1 MTVSPQDRDAMA
13 RLLQIMNGESVQV
26 TESATHADQMP
37 VELAGA
43 GRPSRRD
50 VQAMADVLRKLES
63 AVQTTSAE
71 MMVESYHDHN
81 LKEALITNATADGV
95 QIGIYKIQQG
105 LDESRTAGKQYY
117 NVINS
122 VSEHTIASELSL
134 YEAAHGLVRLLNSGH
149 YVNSPQVI
157 KLLDAE
163 SSYTS
168 HKIDAVRYH
177 RMSKKAEREGQHT
190 RAQLMETR
198 KMDSLDKAMAAKRS
212 VKKLYNQT

>member
-1 MTVSPQDRDAMA
+1 VTVSSQERDAMA
-13 RLLQIMNGESVQV
+13 KLLSIMNGQSVTLEESNSLPVSQ
-26 TESATHADQMP
+26 P
-37 VELAGA
+37 VELAGP
-43 GRPSRRD
+43 GQPSRRD
-50 VQAMADVLRKLES
+50 VEAMAQVLRKLEFAVDQTSSHMITES
-63 AVQTTSAE
+63 A
-71 MMVESYHDHN
+71 HDSN
-81 LKEALITNATADGV
+81 LKEALLTNVTTDGV

-105 LDESRTAGKQYY
+105 LDESRVAGKQYY

-122 VSEHTIASELSL
+122 VSGHVIASELSL

-157 KLLDAE
+157 KLLNAE

-177 RMSKKAEREGQHT
+177 RMNKKAERVGEYT

-198 KMDSLDKAMAAKRS
+198 KMDSLDKAMAAKTT
-212 VKKLYNQT
+212 VKKLYSQT